1 MYAIGR
7 AEGGDAGGGG
17 GDAGMRGTG
26 CTGSGGAARAGGD
39 GRRAPSPA
47 GWSGSEEEEADF
59 EDGVDEMLKWSDA
72 LDFDSYRQG
81 WLGLAT
87 SARPEWS
94 GEAVAY

>member
-7 AEGGDAGGGG
+7 AEGGDAGAGG

-26 CTGSGGAARAGGD
+26 CAGRGGAAPAGGE

-47 GWSGSEEEEADF
+47 GWSGSEEEAADF

-72 LDFDSYRQG
+72 LDFDSYHQG

>member
-1 MYAIGR
+1 MHAIG
-7 AEGGDAGGGG
+7 
-17 GDAGMRGTG
+17 
-26 CTGSGGAARAGGD
+26 CTASGAASPAGGD

-47 GWSGSEEEEADF
+47 GWSASEEEEADF

-72 LDFDSYRQG
+72 LDFDSYHQG

>member
-1 MYAIGR
+1 MHAIG
-7 AEGGDAGGGG
+7 
-17 GDAGMRGTG
+17 
-26 CTGSGGAARAGGD
+26 CTASGAASPAGGD
-39 GRRAPSPA
+39 GRRAASPA
-47 GWSGSEEEEADF
+47 GWSASEEEEADF

-72 LDFDSYRQG
+72 LDFDSYHLG